1 MKLMIIEARRVMFYA
16 NLMIFEQDPEN
27 NFSILKY
34 LLSQLPSY
42 LNSAYLT
49 FYRLDCG
56 TGPGAVTTSG
66 KVRLNHWNRLTVFR
80 HDWGVWLQLN
90 GGRHDEGRSQVN
102 IRL

>member
-1 MKLMIIEARRVMFYA
+1 M
-16 NLMIFEQDPEN
+16 
-27 NFSILKY
+27 
-34 LLSQLPSY
+34 LSLLPSY
-42 LNSAYLT
+42 LMSAYVLY
-49 FYRLDCG
+49 YRLDCG

-102 IRL
+102 IQ